1 MRNCGLAIF
10 EQSAYSLTFT
20 LLPNVL
26 GANLWIVDCS
36 KNGSEIISQL
46 PQNYRYCFNNR
57 FLPLLRRLRGK
68 ASMLIQEVIL
78 ENFMSYEYARVRFRS
93 GVNVVCG
100 PNGSGKS
107 SLLLAISVAL
117 GQSYTERSRKLS
129 DLIRWGKDQARVT
142 VILENVRRGK
152 NRLVPRYDKDQIFLT
167 RVLRRDGKYWFE
179 LENRAA
185 TKNDVDRLLSRLG
198 VDPDNILIIMHQNM
212 VEQFTVLSPQ
222 EKLRIVEAAVG
233 LEAYRENV
241 LQAQKKLVRT
251 LSQEESMGKLLES
264 AEQTLNYWREQYDR
278 FQEKKQLQAQR
289 RFLERELAWAEVERR
304 ERIITELEVDRKK
317 EQEILD
323 EIKEEAKATEANLE
337 SDTKE
342 TQQLRTEWKTLFDD
356 RLSLERQRATNE
368 SKADLCGQ
376 ILTETLILE
385 TSALKL
391 KAVNQTIP
399 LTEEGPP
406 RFKLLKSENLREL
419 IQDSNQHL
427 LKLDDEIQANQKK
440 THGLEQ
446 EIEKTDSQILD
457 ARIKK
462 ALLIY
467 RRENAIAAV
476 ESLEKELK
484 QSKTRLAE
492 ATEKAE
498 QSGPRIAVLK
508 GAGEILDEIRLTEG
522 HLAALTDVSEDIEK
536 MYENYSKLYLE
547 LKEKAQLVAE
557 NREKTLEE
565 VKTRMQAW
573 RTVIQ
578 SLLDRAN
585 LEYQKILTQ
594 TQALGEVR
602 LINEHD
608 IESAGLEILVGFKG
622 GKPVPLDGY
631 TQSGGERT
639 TATMSFLL
647 ALQQHVRSPFR
658 AVDEY
663 DIHMDPK
670 NRELIAKML
679 ISTVTDG
686 NAQYVV
692 ITPSQ
697 ITFAKEEVNIITVQN
712 VEGKSVIR
720 EVA

>member
-1 MRNCGLAIF
+1 
-10 EQSAYSLTFT
+10 
-20 LLPNVL
+20 V
-26 GANLWIVDCS
+26 
-36 KNGSEIISQL
+36 
-46 PQNYRYCFNNR
+46 
-57 FLPLLRRLRGK
+57 
-68 ASMLIQEVIL
+68 LIQEVIL
-78 ENFMSYEYARVRFRS
+78 ENFMSYEYARVPFKS
-93 GVNVVCG
+93 GVNVICG

-129 DLIRWGKDQARVT
+129 DLIRWGKDQARIT
-142 VILENVRRGK
+142 IILDNTKRGK
-152 NRLVPRYDKDQIFLT
+152 SRLVSKYDKDQIFLT
-167 RVLRRDGKYWFE
+167 RVLRRDGKYWSE

-185 TKNDVDRLLSRLG
+185 TKSDVDRLLSRLG

-222 EKLRIVEAAVG
+222 EKLRMVEAAVG

-241 LQAQKKLVRT
+241 LQAQKKLSRT

-278 FQEKKQLQAQR
+278 FQEKKQLLAKR
-289 RFLERELAWAEVERR
+289 RFLERELAWAEVVRR
-304 ERIITELEVDRKK
+304 EQAVTELEANRKK
-317 EQEILD
+317 EQDILGQI
-323 EIKEEAKATEANLE
+323 EMETTTAGESLQAQRNELEKLRLE
-337 SDTKE
+337 S
-342 TQQLRTEWKTLFDD
+342 KTFFED
-356 RLSLERQRATNE
+356 RLGLEREKATNE
-368 SKADLCGQ
+368 STITLCEQFLEEISIMETAAQIGNGQ
-376 ILTETLILE
+376 SSQTVP
-385 TSALKL
+385 SSKGKL
-391 KAVNQTIP
+391 PQ
-399 LTEEGPP
+399 
-406 RFKLLKSENLREL
+406 FKLLKSENLKLSIENSRQQLSKLNVAIDASQLKMRNSEEEVEKVN
-419 IQDSNQHL
+419 NQAM
-427 LKLDDEIQANQKK
+427 DI
-440 THGLEQ
+440 
-446 EIEKTDSQILD
+446 
-457 ARIKK
+457 RIRM
-462 ALLIY
+462 ALLQY
-467 RRENAIAAV
+467 RRENAITNIEV
-476 ESLEKELK
+476 LERQLK
-484 QSKTRLAE
+484 DAKKHLDE
-492 ATEKAE
+492 VVEKAE
-498 QSGPRIAVLK
+498 QTGSRIAVLK
-508 GAGEILDEIRLTEG
+508 STGEILDEMRVTEG
-522 HLAALTDVSEDIEK
+522 HLAALADVSEDIER

-565 VKTRMQAW
+565 VKTRTHAW

-594 TQALGEVR
+594 TQAVGEVR

-608 IESAGLEILVGFKG
+608 IEAAGLEILVGFKG
-622 GKPVPLDGY
+622 GRPVPLDAY

-670 NRELIAKML
+670 NRELIAEML
-679 ISTVTDG
+679 ISTVTDA
-686 NAQYVV
+686 NAQYMI

-697 ITFAKEEVNIITVQN
+697 ITFAKEDVNIITVQN
-712 VEGKSVIR
+712 IEGKSIIR